1 MVYNVDT
8 PDGHIAEYISNI
20 IAENLYSQVYR
31 DGYNRNILCEIVGH
45 RKIDDTIP
53 MENRYYD
60 TIT

>member
-20 IAENLYSQVYR
+20 IAENQYSQVYG

-45 RKIDDTIP
+45 RKIDDIIP
-53 MENRYYD
+53 TDSGYYENR
-60 TIT
+60 T